1 MGFKFKRKGQ
11 SATEYLMTYGWAL
24 LAIAVV
30 GGLLYMYVFSNN
42 ECTQVVKGFS
52 SPGISILGAPNYV
65 LHSNGDLT
73 FIIQN
78 KLNQNVTIT
87 AIDADGHAIT
97 PPSGQIAPSQTVQV
111 SGNIGP
117 SNVGTCKEVKLTIT
131 YNIQGGMSGAEA
143 SGSLIAK
150 VVK

>member
-42 ECTQVVKGFS
+42 ECTQVVRGFTG
-52 SPGISILGAPNYV
+52 PGLSIEGVPNYQ
-65 LHSNGDLT
+65 LHADGTLR
-73 FIIQN
+73 FMIRN

-87 AIDADGHAIT
+87 AIDANGHAIT
-97 PPSGQIAPSQTVQV
+97 PPSSPLAPDKKVEV

-117 SNVGTCKEVKLTIT
+117 ANEGTCKKVDIVIT
-131 YNIQGGMSGAEA
+131 YNIQGGMSGAES
-143 SGSLIAK
+143 SGYLIAK
-150 VVK
+150 VLP